1 MPDLGPLDVLVK
13 LSATGVCGT
22 DSILASGLLG
32 PTRRIL
38 GHEGI
43 GRIAQVGS
51 ALTDE
56 PSIQVGQRTGVS
68 WVRDVCGHCA
78 TCLKEGGELRCLE
91 QFHSGRK
98 IDGTFA
104 HYTIVPS
111 RYLIPVPEGPPDE
124 HLAPITCA
132 GVTAYKALKICG
144 ATPGQWI
151 AVSGA
156 GGAVGG
162 LAFQYARSMGYRTIA
177 IDAGDEK
184 GRSCKAYGADIYVDV
199 LHERDTPEAVARAT
213 QHQGVS
219 AVLVTVGKATVYEDA
234 FRMLA
239 PFGALVC
246 AGIPSSD
253 GKVTFHPLVLIDQR
267 TRVIGSMVGTR
278 GDIQE
283 AIDLVSRGVVVPE
296 VEVISF
302 DRLADITEIN
312 CSKRVSGLLLWEQS
326 CEANCQTLQGVSK
339 YVVSIDS

>member
-1 MPDLGPLDVLVK
+1 MELPLPDLGPLDVLVK

-22 DSILASGLLG
+22 DSALASGALG

-51 ALTDE
+51 ALTAE

-78 TCLKEGGELRCLE
+78 MCLKEGGEPRCLE

-104 HYTIVPS
+104 QYTIVPS

-124 HLAPITCA
+124 RLAPIMCA
-132 GVTAYKALKICG
+132 GATAYKALKICG

-162 LAFQYARSMGYRTIA
+162 LALQYARSMGYRTIA

-184 GRSCKAYGADIYVDV
+184 GRSCKTYGADFYVDV
-199 LHERDTPEAVARAT
+199 LHERDTPAAVARAT
-213 QHQGVS
+213 QDQGVS
-219 AVLVTVGKATVYEDA
+219 AVLVTVGKATAYEDA

-246 AGIPSSD
+246 VGIPSPD
-253 GKVTFHPLVLIDQR
+253 EKVTFHPLVLIDR
-267 TRVIGSMVGTR
+267 GIRVIGSMVGTR

-283 AIDLVSRGVVVPE
+283 AIDFVSRGAVVPD

-302 DRLADITEIN
+302 DRLADITELN
-312 CSKRVSGLLLWEQS
+312 CSKKVSVLLLW
-326 CEANCQTLQGVSK
+326 
-339 YVVSIDS
+339 